1 MTKRQRVQY
10 ELDTG
15 DVKKLSEDEI
25 VAILRAA
32 DELIN
37 TGGRSMLAKV
47 LKGSKDKKV
56 LEYNLNKCPAYG
68 FYSQLTIAEIT
79 NRIDFM
85 IRKGYLRIEYNG
97 TLPMLVFSDKGWEI
111 EKQTYTQE
119 WFDRLT
125 DMIRN
130 KEVDLQ
136 IFQELLKVNR
146 QVVFDVLELIRSTKN
161 MEYCPVLL
169 LWKQAEVRK
178 VRERIQNV
186 ISSLEQNVEK

>member
-1 MTKRQRVQY
+1 MTKRQKVQY

-56 LEYNLNKCPAYG
+56 LEYNLNKCPVYG

-85 IRKGYLRIEYNG
+85 IIKGYLRIEYNR

-169 LWKQAEVRK
+169 LWKQVEVRK

>member
-1 MTKRQRVQY
+1 MANRRKVQY
-10 ELDTG
+10 ELDSG
-15 DVKKLSEDEI
+15 NIKKLSENEI
-25 VAILRAA
+25 AAILRAA

-37 TGGRSMLAKV
+37 IGGRSMLAKV
-47 LKGSKDKKV
+47 LKGSKDRKV

-79 NRIDFM
+79 NKIDFM

-119 WFDRLT
+119 WFVRVT
-125 DMIRN
+125 DMIQN
-130 KEVDLQ
+130 KEVDLE

-146 QVVFDVLELIRSTKN
+146 QVVFDVLELIRNTKN
-161 MEYCPVLL
+161 VEYCPVLL
-169 LWKQAEVRK
+169 LWKQVEVRK
-178 VRERIQNV
+178 VRERIQSV
-186 ISSLEQNVEK
+186 INSLIM